1 PVGPGIAPG
10 HYLRHQPS
18 PWRRRRL
25 ARDLPPHLKGPPAM
39 PSATA
44 TARVATSRAAR
55 YLAHLCEHTSKLSQ
69 HTSLT
74 HGHDRAGPLPQ
85 QAQWSGTDGVIDFGN
100 GRCTL
105 HATSEALEI
114 RAEAADTQLLLRIQ
128 DA

>member
-1 PVGPGIAPG
+1 
-10 HYLRHQPS
+10 
-18 PWRRRRL
+18 
-25 ARDLPPHLKGPPAM
+25 M
-39 PSATA
+39 PTATA

-55 YLAHLCEHTSKLSQ
+55 YLAHLCEHTSKLSR

-74 HGHDRAGPLPQ
+74 HGHDRSGPLPQ
-85 QAQWSGTDGVIDFGN
+85 QAQWSGTDAVIDFGN

-128 DA
+128 DALTGRLEQIGRRDHLTVTWTQVPTERR